1 MIITIDYDLQNDFF
15 DVLFTLRLKYL
26 CSKNNK
32 CKIKKS
38 KKGYHVY
45 LFAESDNKEIEYYIR
60 AYLLDDIYR
69 FDYDYERYKAGYNL
83 GNVLYELKADN
94 YISVEKDIDL
104 NELKINNEYFLH
116 EI

>member
-1 MIITIDYDLQNDFF
+1 MIITIDYDIQNDFS
-15 DVLFTLRLKYL
+15 DVLFLLRVKYL
-26 CSKNNK
+26 CNKNNK

-38 KKGYHVY
+38 EKGFHVY
-45 LFAESDNKEIEYYIR
+45 LFVANDSKDLEYYLR

-69 FDYDYERYKAGYNL
+69 FDYDYERYKAGYDL

-94 YISVEKDIDL
+94 HISVEKDIDI
-104 NELKINNEYFLH
+104 NELKITNEYFYH